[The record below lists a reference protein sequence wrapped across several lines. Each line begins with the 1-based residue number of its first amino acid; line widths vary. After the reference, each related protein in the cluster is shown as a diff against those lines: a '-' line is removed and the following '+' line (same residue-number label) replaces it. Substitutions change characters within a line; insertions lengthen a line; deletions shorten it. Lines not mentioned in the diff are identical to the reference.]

1 MRKSDTIIFVENKE
15 NKEKLFQYLDSKGY
29 RMGGKLFSTYNFQ
42 YDEDILYIR
51 LTSDSVNS
59 THGTMG
65 NGFTK
70 NNPRNWVTVPEFLKS
85 KGYHDNSPA
94 IKKLL
99 KINKLPSKFTLEQSE
114 LLKKNNIS
122 YE

>member
-1 MRKSDTIIFVENKE
+1 MLKIRKIKKNYSDIWTV
-15 NKEKLFQYLDSKGY
+15 KGIEW
-29 RMGGKLFSTYNFQ
+29 GGKLFSTYNFQ
-42 YDEDILYIR
+42 YEEDMLYIR
-51 LTSDSVNS
+51 LTSDSVNNA
-59 THGTMG
+59 HGTMG
-65 NGFTK
+65 NGFTT
-70 NNPRNWVTVPEFLKS
+70 NNPRNWITVPEFLKS

>member
-1 MRKSDTIIFVENKE
+1 MRKSDTIIFVQNNENGK
-15 NKEKLFQYLDSKGY
+15 KLFRYLDNEGY
-29 RMGGKLFSTYNFQ
+29 RLNGKLFSTYGFP
-42 YDEDILYIR
+42 YEDNILYIR
-51 LTSDSVNS
+51 LTNDSVINAYGS
-59 THGTMG
+59 MG
-65 NGFTK
+65 NGFTTD
-70 NNPRNWVTVPEFLKS
+70 NPRNWVTVPEFLKS

>member
-1 MRKSDTIIFVENKE
+1 MRKGGTIIFVKNKE
-15 NKEKLFQYLDSKGY
+15 NKEKLFRYLDSKGY
-29 RMGGKLFSTYNFQ
+29 RMKGKLFSTYGFP
-42 YDEDILYIR
+42 YEDNILYIR
-51 LTSDSVNS
+51 LTNDSVINAYGS
-59 THGTMG
+59 MG
-65 NGFTK
+65 NGFTTD
-70 NNPRNWVTVPEFLKS
+70 NPRNWVTVPEFLKS